1 MQIIT
6 RHRCDKCHNEVEPNK
21 EWRLMYDFH
30 VIEGNY
36 CLNCLLHM
44 SGLKRKT

>member
-1 MQIIT
+1 MYIT
-6 RHRCDKCHNEVEPNK
+6 TKHYCKKCNNGIEPNK

-30 VIEGNY
+30 IIEENY